1 MRSSIGAALRGAAL
15 AAGGLLAAACIN
27 VDVGPK
33 DKAVST
39 DRFHVLDSVETPPAP
54 KGSSGRS
61 LAVQS
66 LRGRD
71 RFGKHVLRR
80 ESDGTVVALDR
91 EHWADE
97 PTSSVTDALREAL
110 AASGAF
116 AWVADPTDAVDAEL
130 ALSGQVLDFS
140 LDAATDGGPAAR
152 VRLRLT
158 LADRKSGTV
167 LHSGSF
173 DATEPLPGGT
183 LPSLGPSM
191 AKAVSKCLRDAVQ
204 AWTAAGALAP
214 KR

>member
-1 MRSSIGAALRGAAL
+1 MRGTIGPALRAGAL
-15 AAGGLLAAACIN
+15 AACGLLAAACIS

-33 DKAVST
+33 DKTVTS

-54 KGSSGRS
+54 KQPSGRS

-80 ESDGTVVALDR
+80 EADGTVVVLDR
-91 EHWADE
+91 EFWADE

-116 AWVADPTDAVDAEL
+116 AWVSDPTDAVDADL
-130 ALSGQVLDFS
+130 ALSGQVLEFA
-140 LDAATDGGPAAR
+140 LDSAKDGGPAAR

-158 LADRKSGTV
+158 LADRGGGTV

-173 DATEPLPGGT
+173 DATEPLPGGA
-183 LPSLGPSM
+183 LPSLGPAM

-204 AWTAAGALAP
+204 AWAAAGALAP
-214 KR
+214 RR